1 MSARIVTLTQ
11 QEYALLD
18 EGVEQGAELQ
28 TRRDDDS
35 SNLLEIVRFVKR
47 EKEIA
52 ETKRDM
58 AETECRQLKNSV
70 QRMERE
76 LKDSQS
82 QLQELTE
89 TAKVLGIK

>member
-11 QEYALLD
+11 QEYTLLD
-18 EGVEQGAELQ
+18 EGVEEGAELQ
-28 TRRDDDS
+28 TRRDDNS

-58 AETECRQLKNSV
+58 AESQCRQLKHSV
-70 QRMERE
+70 QRLESD

-89 TAKVLGIK
+89 TAKVPGIK